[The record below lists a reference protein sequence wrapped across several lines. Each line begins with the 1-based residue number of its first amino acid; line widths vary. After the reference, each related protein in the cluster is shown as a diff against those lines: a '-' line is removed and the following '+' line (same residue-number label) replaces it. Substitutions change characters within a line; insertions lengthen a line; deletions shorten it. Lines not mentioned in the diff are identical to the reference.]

1 MTLSDPLRAQ
11 LVRFLDWEDAHVG
24 FDKAVE
30 GVPADLRGKRPDG
43 SPHSLWELVEH
54 IRVTQHDILS
64 FCREGKYV
72 ELQWPKEYWPATAA
86 PPSDAT
92 WGETIAAVRADRA
105 AFQAIAADPEV
116 DLFAL
121 VPHGSGEQT
130 FLREMLML
138 VDHGSY
144 HIGQIVTTRQLLGI
158 WPAS

>member
-1 MTLSDPLRAQ
+1 MSPSDPLRAQ
-11 LVRFLDWEDAHVG
+11 LVKFLNWEDAHVS

-30 GVPADLRGKRPDG
+30 GVPTDLRGKRPDG

-64 FCREGKYV
+64 FCRKGKYV
-72 ELQWPKEYWPATAA
+72 ELEWPKEYWPATPT
-86 PPSDAT
+86 PPSDAA
-92 WGETIAAVRADRA
+92 WSSAIAAMREDRA
-105 AFQAIAADPEV
+105 ELQAIAADPAV

-121 VPHGSGEQT
+121 VPHGAGEQT
-130 FLREMLML
+130 FMREMLMV

-144 HIGQIVTTRQLLGI
+144 HIGQIVTTRHLLGI